1 MMPSDGKMA
10 FAMTPA
16 GLRIG
21 GQVELAG
28 LEAEPNWKRAEVLL
42 RFARTAYPG
51 LPSDVTPDQVKVWMG
66 HRPSTPDG
74 LPCIGPASGCADVVH
89 AFGHGHVGLTAG
101 PMTGKVVAA
110 IISDRPSPIPLAPYS
125 IRRFA

>member
-1 MMPSDGKMA
+1 
-10 FAMTPA
+10 
-16 GLRIG
+16 
-21 GQVELAG
+21 
-28 LEAEPNWKRAEVLL
+28 
-42 RFARTAYPG
+42 
-51 LPSDVTPDQVKVWMG
+51 
-66 HRPSTPDG
+66 
-74 LPCIGPASGCADVVH
+74 VVH